1 MRRRCTGPPKS
12 CGPFRPVRKLRNGVR
27 NYDFEMVRGRL
38 RQTDECIGPLL
49 IQTPHPGRDGER
61 SYQEDP
67 GGLGKRPAASG
78 AKLKDRQS
86 LGGRI
91 MGTPVGLELLHAGI
105 LDANFFSKQL
115 GFLLKMVSLSSPAEL
130 TVHALRSPALGQG
143 KGGSRKEDDL
153 NDRRS

>member
-1 MRRRCTGPPKS
+1 
-12 CGPFRPVRKLRNGVR
+12 
-27 NYDFEMVRGRL
+27 MVRGRL

-49 IQTPHPGRDGER
+49 IQTPHPGRDGEW

-105 LDANFFSKQL
+105 LDANFF
-115 GFLLKMVSLSSPAEL
+115 GAA
-130 TVHALRSPALGQG
+130 HR
-143 KGGSRKEDDL
+143 
-153 NDRRS
+153 DRRGHRVRGSNRGERQAGRRWW